1 MKASDF
7 VKKFGW
13 DEVIRVV
20 SQALKSD
27 CAYSLDLEVYLDR
40 YAFSKYEVYID
51 DLKRLAESHELV
63 ESYGGLFEAKI
74 YVDSEYRSLSAQQ
87 ITKRLKQ
94 AIADVE
100 GCL

>member
-1 MKASDF
+1 MEASEF

-13 DEVIRVV
+13 GKTIELIEFYNRCG
-20 SQALKSD
+20 SLTCD
-27 CAYSLDLEVYLDR
+27 CDFTY
-40 YAFSKYEVYID
+40 D

-74 YVDSEYRSLSAQQ
+74 YADSEYRSLSAPQ

-100 GCL
+100 GCQ